1 MRNFFLFF
9 LISISVFAQSD
20 WNRWEK
26 IEVDYRLEK
35 IDKHENNYTMDVL
48 GAFHYVYKNI
58 ISDLDGDNCPFE
70 PSCSNF
76 FMQAYKKTN
85 LLKSSLMFADRF
97 MRDTNVFNREN
108 YKPNRKGKL
117 IDPIDEYK

>member
-9 LISISVFAQSD
+9 LISTSVFAQSD

-35 IDKHENNYTMDVL
+35 IDKHENKYTMDVL

-85 LLKSSLMFADRF
+85 LLKASLMFADRF

-117 IDPIDEYK
+117 FDPIDEYK